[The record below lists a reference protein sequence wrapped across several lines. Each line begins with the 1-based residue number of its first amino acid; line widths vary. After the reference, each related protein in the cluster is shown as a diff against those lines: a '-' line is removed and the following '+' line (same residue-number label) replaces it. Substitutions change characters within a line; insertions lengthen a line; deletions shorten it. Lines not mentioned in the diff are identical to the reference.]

1 MPDCETFI
9 QTYVETGNV
18 LTSLEEGG
26 YKPNRNTGYV
36 LRKKHQEEI
45 EKRMQERLR
54 QTGPK
59 ALAVVENLMDH
70 AMSETV
76 RLGAAK
82 DILDRAGY
90 KAYDESSMGKNIEE
104 INQHLIAL
112 VGKEGEKLLVHS
124 MMKRKQIS
132 GPQLTEVEL
141 VTLRTQE

>member
-1 MPDCETFI
+1 MPDCEAFI

-36 LRKKHQEEI
+36 LKKKHQEEI
-45 EKRMQERLR
+45 ERRMQERLR

-104 INQHLIAL
+104 MNQQLIAL
-112 VGKEGEKLLVHS
+112 VGKDGAKLLVHS
-124 MMKRKQIS
+124 MRTRKQIS
-132 GPQLTEVEL
+132 GPQLTEVE
-141 VTLRTQE
+141 

>member
-1 MPDCETFI
+1 MPDSEAFI

-18 LTSLEEGG
+18 MSSLAEGG

-36 LRKKHQEEI
+36 LKKKHQEEI

-59 ALAVVENLMDH
+59 ALAVVENLMDN

-82 DILDRAGY
+82 DMLDRAGY
-90 KAYDESSMGKNIEE
+90 KAYDENSIGKNIEE
-104 INQHLIAL
+104 MNQQLVAL
-112 VGKEGEKLLVHS
+112 VGKDGAKLLIHS
-124 MMKRKQIS
+124 MRTRKTIS
-132 GPQLTEVEL
+132 GPEIEAEV
-141 VTLRTQE
+141 VDA

>member
-1 MPDCETFI
+1 MPDSETFI

-18 LTSLEEGG
+18 MASLQEGG
-26 YKPNRNTGYV
+26 YKPNRNTGYA

-45 EKRMQERLR
+45 EKRMQDRLR

-59 ALAVVENLMDH
+59 ALAVVEGLMDH

-90 KAYDESSMGKNIEE
+90 KAYDENAIPYLQRSCSDLSHPRNSSP
-104 INQHLIAL
+104 
-112 VGKEGEKLLVHS
+112 V
-124 MMKRKQIS
+124 IS
-132 GPQLTEVEL
+132 IRP
-141 VTLRTQE
+141 